1 MSDLE
6 PPRDELEGRLD
17 SLAGALAGLEGRFEL
32 LTAEVASLGPKLNEL
47 LDRHPAGLGAAST
60 ATRDLAHDAAVDAL
74 APVHEAIAALSTKVT
89 DTRGD
94 LAQALDALRG
104 IAEGLLRLDSRTD
117 ARLTEVRDSAAS
129 SLSDLDGKLALRS
142 ERTDRRVG

>member
-1 MSDLE
+1 MIRRHRESK
-6 PPRDELEGRLD
+6 RTYR
-17 SLAGALAGLEGRFEL
+17 RFPYTTL
-32 LTAEVASLGPKLNEL
+32 FLS
-47 LDRHPAGLGAAST
+47 
-60 ATRDLAHDAAVDAL
+60 DAAVDAL

-94 LAQALDALRG
+94 LAQAPDALRG

-129 SLSDLDGKLALRS
+129 SLSDLDGKLAPPS
-142 ERTDRRVG
+142 TPTDRRVGEPAPARPSERALNPHTAHAAPRRAPARVAE

>member
-1 MSDLE
+1 MIRRHRESK
-6 PPRDELEGRLD
+6 RTYR
-17 SLAGALAGLEGRFEL
+17 RFPYTTL
-32 LTAEVASLGPKLNEL
+32 FLS
-47 LDRHPAGLGAAST
+47 
-60 ATRDLAHDAAVDAL
+60 DAAVDAL

-117 ARLTEVRDSAAS
+117 ARLTEVRDSAARP
-129 SLSDLDGKLALRS
+129 LSDLDGKLALRS
-142 ERTDRRVG
+142 GRTNSRVSGLAQLPTRTARGAGKGGSVSGY

>member
-74 APVHEAIAALSTKVT
+74 APATRRSRRSRPRSPTPAATWPRRST
-89 DTRGD
+89 RC
-94 LAQALDALRG
+94 
-104 IAEGLLRLDSRTD
+104 
-117 ARLTEVRDSAAS
+117 AA
-129 SLSDLDGKLALRS
+129 
-142 ERTDRRVG
+142 